1 MAMAL
6 AGALGLEIYVVT
18 LSSPTMTDEALRG
31 LLNTAGTKSILLLED
46 VDAAFVD
53 RTANNQ
59 GGGRLTFSGLLN
71 ALDGVSEAAAGG
83 WLALLP
89 ARCTAELASQAA
101 ALNTPLWLLACA
113 SLGNCKAGTH

>member
-53 RTANNQ
+53 RTANQ

-71 ALDGVSEAAAGG
+71 ALDGVRQQGG
-83 WLALLP
+83 WHCCRPGAQLSWPPKQLSAHP
-89 ARCTAELASQAA
+89 CS
-101 ALNTPLWLLACA
+101 LLAPA
-113 SLGNCKAGTH
+113 WAVARQAR